1 MIRAVSGGGIARFV
15 PTGFREIT
23 LEECFFNAS
32 AMQKE
37 REIYVGN
44 EGGKSSGTPNTLPL
58 NEINEIKLWT
68 LKR

>member
-1 MIRAVSGGGIARFV
+1 MIRAFGGASRDLSPPVSGRSHLKSV
-15 PTGFREIT
+15 
-23 LEECFFNAS
+23 FFNAS
-32 AMQKE
+32 AMLKE